1 MCSERAF
8 QTSARKKGPGDVFM
22 LYIYINIDCHVQE
35 PLGTLSDTGT
45 QPGTRLLDAIGPS
58 ETKMTSLHKIC
69 KGPPAP
75 QLPLPENPVDLFDES
90 KSLGTVVVWKEIGTR
105 NGQTTR
111 RSF

>member
-1 MCSERAF
+1 MYLC
-8 QTSARKKGPGDVFM
+8 
-22 LYIYINIDCHVQE
+22 YIYILIDCHVQE
-35 PLGTLSDTGT
+35 PLSTLFDTGT

-58 ETKMTSLHKIC
+58 EKMTSPHKIC

-75 QLPLPENPVDLFDES
+75 QLPLPENPADLFDES
-90 KSLGTVVVWKEIGTR
+90 KILGTVFVWKEIGTR